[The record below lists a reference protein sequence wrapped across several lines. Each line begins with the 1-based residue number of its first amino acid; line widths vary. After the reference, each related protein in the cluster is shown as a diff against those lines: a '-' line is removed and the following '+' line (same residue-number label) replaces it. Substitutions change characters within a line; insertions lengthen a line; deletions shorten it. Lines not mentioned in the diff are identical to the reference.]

1 MKKSPENQTVDTAII
16 EIQALADNLDSTDT
30 TKLTYDLRDLESK
43 ISALR
48 SFILK
53 GQGPPNRYRRP

>member
-1 MKKSPENQTVDTAII
+1 MKQSSVTQVIETAII
-16 EIQALADNLDSTDT
+16 EIQSLADNLDSTDT

>member
-1 MKKSPENQTVDTAII
+1 MDPATQVVETAII
-16 EIQALADNLDSTDT
+16 EIQTLADGLYATDT
-30 TKLTYDLRDLESK
+30 TKQTYDLRDLESK

>member
-1 MKKSPENQTVDTAII
+1 MNDTPITQVIETAII
-16 EIQALADNLDSTDT
+16 EIQSLADNLDSTDT
-30 TKLTYDLRDLESK
+30 TKLTYDLRSLESK
-43 ISALR
+43 INALR